1 MARIVLN
8 TFGSLGDLHPFLAV
22 AMELR
27 NRGHS
32 ATIATSEVYRQKIED
47 ENIDFSPVRPDI
59 GEMLNNPELLR
70 RFWDPTRGSEYLIRD
85 YLAPNIEQSY
95 GDLAQA
101 SGGADLLLTHVA
113 GYAGPIVAESQRLP
127 WISVVLQPSIF
138 LSVYDPPILPATWLR
153 HLYPLGR
160 HAVAGLFALGR
171 ARVRTWMKPV
181 LRLRSRLG
189 LSTGANPVFEG
200 QFSPYGTL
208 ALFSEHF
215 VQPQR
220 DWPPNVTVTGFV
232 FYDQLGAGLT
242 EYTSGVQETVVKE
255 LEDFLRSGPPP
266 VLFTLGSSAVMQ
278 PGSFFEESVQAAQKL
293 GLRAVLLTGNQPPP
307 KLPGDLT
314 KSIFVAGYA
323 PYSQLM
329 SEAALTVHQGGIGTT
344 AQALRAGKPMLIV
357 PWAHDQPDNAERA
370 RKLGVSRTLE
380 RARYTASAA
389 CLEIE
394 QLVNNPSYAQAASA
408 ARDRLVR
415 EDGLAAACDE
425 IERMLSASYARGG
438 GPS

>member
-8 TFGSLGDLHPFLAV
+8 TFGSLGDLHPFLAI
-22 AMELR
+22 AMELQK
-27 NRGHS
+27 RGHS
-32 ATIATSEVYRQKIED
+32 ATIATSEVYRRKIED
-47 ENIDFSPVRPDI
+47 ENLGFAPVRPDV
-59 GEMLNNPELLR
+59 GEMLNNPELLTK
-70 RFWDPTRGSEYLIRD
+70 FWHPSRGSEYLIRD

-95 GDLAQA
+95 QDLVQA
-101 SGGADLLLTHVA
+101 SSGADLLLTHAA

-127 WISVVLQPSIF
+127 WISVVLQPSLF
-138 LSVYDPPILPATWLR
+138 LSVYDPPILPAAWLR

-160 HAVAGLFALGR
+160 QVVAGLFALGR
-171 ARVRTWMKPV
+171 ARVRTWMEPV

-189 LSTGANPVFEG
+189 LSTRANPVFEG

-208 ALFSEHF
+208 ALFSRHF

-242 EYTSGVQETVVKE
+242 EYTSGLQATIVRE
-255 LEDFLRSGPPP
+255 LEEFLTSGPPP
-266 VLFTLGSSAVMQ
+266 VLFTLGSSAVMR
-278 PGSFFEESVQAAQKL
+278 PGSFFEESMQAAQQL
-293 GLRAVLLTGNQPPP
+293 GIRAVLLTGNQRLP
-307 KLPGDLT
+307 KLPPDLA

-380 RARYTASAA
+380 RARYSASAA
-389 CLEIE
+389 ALEIE
-394 QLVNNPSYAQAASA
+394 QLIDHPSYARAAFA
-408 ARDRLVR
+408 FRDRLVT
-415 EDGLAAACDE
+415 EDGLTAACDR
-425 IERMLSASYARGG
+425 IEATLVT
-438 GPS
+438 